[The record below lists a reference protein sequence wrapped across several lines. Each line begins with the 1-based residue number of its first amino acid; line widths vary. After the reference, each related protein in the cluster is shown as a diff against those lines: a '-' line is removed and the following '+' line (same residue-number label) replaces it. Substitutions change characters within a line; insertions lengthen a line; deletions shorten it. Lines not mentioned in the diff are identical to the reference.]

1 MIGCRRA
8 RTGSGSLGRLVIA
21 AILAMP
27 DQSLPGQAAPSAHGW
42 VGLYNSAR
50 LEWLENEN
58 RLDELCVRFKDVP
71 VQREQCR
78 AERMQPKLA
87 TITVRDTPAA
97 AGRVKGTILVTYAPG
112 RGLSA
117 QTSAGGKASAFVPDL
132 FDADWGYGPYFH
144 QTILDRQGSWYRIP
158 IDALGGAGWV
168 NSAEWTDDADVKPVD
183 GIVSTPRG
191 DLVVL
196 GWTDRA
202 LRARPEQP
210 ADAWCQS
217 GDPPALKPWQEIRIP
232 LSELFNPGGHLLVTV
247 KYKRGC

>member
-1 MIGCRRA
+1 M
-8 RTGSGSLGRLVIA
+8 

-27 DQSLPGQAAPSAHGW
+27 VQSLPGQSAPSVHGW
-42 VGLYNSAR
+42 VGLYNSAL

-71 VQREQCR
+71 AQRERCR
-78 AERMQPKLA
+78 AEMMQPKLA
-87 TITVRDTPAA
+87 TITVRETPTA

-117 QTSAGGKASAFVPDL
+117 QTSAGGRVTAFVLDL
-132 FDADWGYGPYFH
+132 FDIDWGYGPYFH

-168 NSAEWTDDADVKPVD
+168 NAAEWTDDVDVKPVD

-202 LRARPEQP
+202 LRARPEQA
-210 ADAWCQS
+210 ADAGCQP
-217 GDPPALKPWQEIRIP
+217 GEPPALKPWQEVRVPIA
-232 LSELFNPGGHLLVTV
+232 ELFDPRGHLRVTV